1 LKARAGEAA
10 KGAPSTPPDTQRI
23 DKWLWFARF
32 TKTRTLA
39 ADLVEAGKVR
49 LNRLRTAKPSQTVRA
64 GDVLTLMLNRRVY
77 LVRVL
82 GIGERRGPSAAARA
96 LYEELTADGDAIKP
110 SAQSSLSVA
119 AWQPGEARPVR
130 RPAGSGRPTKK
141 ERRETDR
148 LSGKAR

>member
-1 LKARAGEAA
+1 MSAGEA
-10 KGAPSTPPDTQRI
+10 KTAPGTQRV

-49 LNRLRTAKPSQTVRA
+49 LNKSRITKPSQTVRA

-77 LVRVL
+77 VVRVL

-96 LYEELTADGDAIKP
+96 LYEELTLEGDAIKP
-110 SAQSSLSVA
+110 QKPSSPPLGA
-119 AWQPGEARPVR
+119 GWLPGGESPVR
-130 RPAGSGRPTKK
+130 RPMGSGRPTKK
-141 ERRETDR
+141 ERREIDR
-148 LSGKAR
+148 LSGKVR

>member
-1 LKARAGEAA
+1 MKAREGEVA
-10 KGAPSTPPDTQRI
+10 KNASDTQRI

-39 ADLVEAGKVR
+39 AELVVAGKVR
-49 LNRLRTAKPSQTVRA
+49 LNRVRTAKPSQIVRA
-64 GDVLTLMLNRRVY
+64 GDVLTLVLNRRVQ
-77 LVRVL
+77 LVRVVE
-82 GIGERRGPSAAARA
+82 ICERRGPSAAARA
-96 LYEELTADGDAIKP
+96 LYEELTAEGDAIKP
-110 SAQSSLSVA
+110 SAQSSPRVA
-119 AWQPGEARPVR
+119 PWQPGEARPIR